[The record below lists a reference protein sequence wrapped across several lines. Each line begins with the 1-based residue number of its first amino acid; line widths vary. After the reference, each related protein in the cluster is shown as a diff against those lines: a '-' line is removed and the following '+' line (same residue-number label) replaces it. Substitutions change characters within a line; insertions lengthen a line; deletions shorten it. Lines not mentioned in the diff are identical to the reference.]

1 MNFMS
6 FMSLLSQLTVG
17 LGRTLLVFLFTLL
30 FSLPLGLLV
39 TFGRMSK
46 WAPFAFLKRSEDPE
60 ASGPRPKLL
69 QRMLAGIRNFLI
81 RLKPLQLLVK
91 FFISIL
97 RGTPLMLQIIVVFFA
112 PYYVFGI
119 TLSGS
124 YRFTAVI
131 IAFSV
136 NYAAYFAEIFRSGI
150 ESIPVGQ
157 YEAAQVLGYNK
168 SQTFFKIIFPQM
180 VKRVVPPVTN
190 EVITLVKDTSLAFVI
205 LYTEMFTVAKQ
216 IAAAQTTIMPLFVA
230 GVFYFIFNAVVAY
243 AMERIERGLAY
254 YQ

>member
-1 MNFMS
+1 MNLS
-6 FMSLLSQLTVG
+6 SLILQLAQG
-17 LGRTLLVFLFTLL
+17 LGNTVLLFVLTLV

-46 WAPFAFLKRSEDPE
+46 F
-60 ASGPRPKLL
+60 
-69 QRMLAGIRNFLI
+69 
-81 RLKPLQLLVK
+81 KPLQYLMR

-97 RGTPLMLQIIVVFFA
+97 RGTPLMLQIIVVFFG
-112 PYYVFGI
+112 PYYVLGLK
-119 TLSGS
+119 LSAS
-124 YRFTAVI
+124 YRVVAVVL
-131 IAFSV
+131 AFAI

-168 SQTFFKIIFPQM
+168 KQTFFKIILPQM
-180 VKRVVPPVTN
+180 VKRVLPPVTN

-205 LYTEMFTVAKQ
+205 TYTEMFTIAKQ

-230 GVFYFIFNAVVAY
+230 GVFYFIFNAVVAWG
-243 AMERIERGLAY
+243 MERIERGLAY